1 MNRTQVRQLLLSNTR
16 AVERA
21 ILALYHCQ
29 TLDEQQSSTT
39 RESNGRGFNAADAE
53 VGSYIARWLLS
64 GRHLSGSWIGKAR
77 AIALRYAGQLARM
90 SQTPA
95 VHPTPRTPQQVVV
108 VIRSEADMVDALS
121 YLDRFQRA

>member
-1 MNRTQVRQLLLSNTR
+1 MNRIQVRQLLLSNTR

-29 TLDEQQSSTT
+29 TLDEQQSSSTQHQ
-39 RESNGRGFNAADAE
+39 NGRGFNAFDAE
-53 VGSYIARWLLS
+53 VGSYYARWLLS
-64 GRHLSGSWIGKAR
+64 GRHLTGHHVGKAR
-77 AIALRYAGQLARM
+77 AIALRYVGQLARM

-95 VHPTPRTPQQVVV
+95 VPARPTQVVV
-108 VIRSEADMVDALS
+108 VVRTERDMVDALS